1 MTNFIRDRTLKI
13 ALTLLTTQS
22 LLSFSTKA
30 AAPHEGLF
38 AFELSKKVL
47 DDLLTQTDE
56 DGVIPRLV
64 EAYP

>member
-1 MTNFIRDRTLKI
+1 MTNFIRDHPLKI
-13 ALTLLTTQS
+13 ALTLVSTLS
-22 LLSFSTKA
+22 LLSLSSKA

-38 AFELSKKVL
+38 AFELSKKVF
-47 DDLLTQTDE
+47 DDLLTQTNE